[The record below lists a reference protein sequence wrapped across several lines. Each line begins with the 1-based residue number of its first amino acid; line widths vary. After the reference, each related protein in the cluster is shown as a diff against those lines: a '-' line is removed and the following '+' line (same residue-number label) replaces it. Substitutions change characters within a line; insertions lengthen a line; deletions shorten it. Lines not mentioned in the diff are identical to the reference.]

1 MTSTPSSVLR
11 YNSCEDDKKNKV
23 IASVFTI
30 AMSVFIALQ
39 ILNYINPCSKN
50 GSLDSWIINPLIGE
64 IFILVAFI
72 IENLSK
78 LFKWNNS
85 KPFSNGLSIYLPAIG
100 INVIVLLSTI
110 QQYFQSTYYCE
121 NIYG

>member
-1 MTSTPSSVLR
+1 MQSLVNSS
-11 YNSCEDDKKNKV
+11 EDDEKNKV

-39 ILNYINPCSKN
+39 ILNYVNPCSKN
-50 GSLDSWIINPLIGE
+50 GSLDSSIIKPLMGE
-64 IFILVAFI
+64 TCILLAFI
-72 IENLSK
+72 IENIGK

-85 KPFSNGLSIYLPAIG
+85 KPFSKSLSIYLPIIC
-100 INVIVLLSTI
+100 INIIVLLSSM
-110 QQYFQSTYYCE
+110 QQYFYATYYCE